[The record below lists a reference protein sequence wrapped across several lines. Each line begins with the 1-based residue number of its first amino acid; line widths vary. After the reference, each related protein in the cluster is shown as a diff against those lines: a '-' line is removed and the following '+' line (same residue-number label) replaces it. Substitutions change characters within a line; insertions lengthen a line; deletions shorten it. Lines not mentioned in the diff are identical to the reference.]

1 MQFTTNLPAA
11 EAHKLVPL
19 REHPRPALAEPSATP
34 RPSVVVP
41 LRAAARR
48 PRQTGHAHA

>member
-19 REHPRPALAEPSATP
+19 RDHPRSVVAEPSAPP

-41 LRAAARR
+41 ERAAVRRARL
-48 PRQTGHAHA
+48 TGHAHA

>member
-19 REHPRPALAEPSATP
+19 RDHPRPAMAEPSAAP
-34 RPSVVVP
+34 RPPIVIP
-41 LRAAARR
+41 IRARARHV
-48 PRQTGHAHA
+48 RQTGHAHA

>member
-19 REHPRPALAEPSATP
+19 RDHPRPVVAEPSATP
-34 RPSVVVP
+34 RPSVAVP
-41 LRAAARR
+41 IRARAHRV
-48 PRQTGHAHA
+48 RQTGHAHA

>member
-19 REHPRPALAEPSATP
+19 RDHPRAAVAEPSPPP
-34 RPSVVVP
+34 RASVIVP
-41 LRAAARR
+41 IRAKARR
-48 PRQTGHAHA
+48 ARQAGHAHA

>member
-19 REHPRPALAEPSATP
+19 RDHPRPAVAEPSEVA
-34 RPSVVVP
+34 RPPIVVP
-41 LRAAARR
+41 IRVRPRR
-48 PRQTGHAHA
+48 VRQTGHAHA

>member
-19 REHPRPALAEPSATP
+19 RDHPRPAVTEPTAKP

-41 LRAAARR
+41 IRAAGRR
-48 PRQTGHAHA
+48 ARQTGPAHA

>member
-19 REHPRPALAEPSATP
+19 RDRPRPAVAEPSPAP

-41 LRAAARR
+41 IRAKPR
-48 PRQTGHAHA
+48 PAGQTGHARA